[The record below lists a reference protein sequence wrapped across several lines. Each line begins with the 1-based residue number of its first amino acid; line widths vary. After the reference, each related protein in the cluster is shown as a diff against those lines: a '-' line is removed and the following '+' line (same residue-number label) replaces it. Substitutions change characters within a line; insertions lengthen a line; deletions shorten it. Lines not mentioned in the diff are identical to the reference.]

1 MYNNHNYTMSSLII
15 STKNAKELQ
24 FVRDLLDKLNIHNK
38 ILSVEEKEDLGMSA
52 LMSKTDRNKKV
63 SRDTI
68 MKKLK

>member
-1 MYNNHNYTMSSLII
+1 MSSLII

>member
-1 MYNNHNYTMSSLII
+1 MSSLII
-15 STKNAKELQ
+15 SPKNAKELQ
-24 FVRDLLDKLNIHNK
+24 LVRELLDKMKIRNK
-38 ILSVEEKEDLGMSA
+38 LLTTGEKEDLGLSA

>member
-1 MYNNHNYTMSSLII
+1 MSSLII

-24 FVRDLLDKLNIHNK
+24 FVRDLLDKMNIRNK
-38 ILSVEEKEDLGMSA
+38 LLSTEEKEDMGLSV
-52 LMSKTDRNKKV
+52 LMSKVDRNRKV